1 MTIAKIHG
9 AEFPI
14 KAIFSNK
21 FNFRIPLYQRPYSW
35 TTEEAGE
42 LIDDLIS
49 FIGSDDSKRASE
61 LSPYFL
67 GSIVLIKEE
76 GVPDGEVVDGQQRL
90 TTLTI
95 LLSALRQTIDNSA
108 MASTFTGYLYE
119 RGNLLEE
126 NPNRYRLTLR
136 ERDAEFF
143 RKHIQ
148 EEDGIEKLRKLDEK
162 QLTDS
167 QKNIWA
173 NAILF
178 LELLEK
184 IPDPERVRL
193 GKFIVQNCLL
203 VVVSTPD
210 LNSAYRIFSIL
221 NDRGMDLSHTD
232 ILKSEIVGR
241 IPSNQ
246 QETYNEKWEDT
257 EEELG
262 RDAFSELFGH
272 IRMIFRKQK
281 SRETLLREFREHV
294 VLKSND
300 SKELI
305 DDILL
310 PFADSYQIIES
321 TSYESSSGAE
331 RVNQILKWLNRID
344 NFDWIPPSLLF
355 LAENK
360 SDSDLLYHFFRDLEK
375 LAAFMMI
382 CRYGINE
389 RIERYG
395 KILNDIEKKE
405 DLFADDSPLQ
415 LSDEESLLF
424 VKELNGDIY
433 QLVPKR
439 RMYIL
444 LRLDSAL
451 SDGSAVY
458 DHAVVSIEH
467 VLPQS
472 PEKGSK
478 WIEWFP
484 TQNQRDFY
492 VHRLGNLLL
501 LNRKKN
507 SSARNYEFDRKKNSY
522 FTKGGVSP
530 FPLTT
535 QAISENEW
543 TPEVVAKRQKQLLET
558 LKDVWRLE
566 VDLEEEVPQV
576 SDVEIEKEKK
586 ANYHAKMIPRLE
598 SHFKEKL
605 EQASGV
611 LWCSEDNSLLVSCQ
625 ASKKYDRPDHQYWYG
640 LMRATQEELEIHPN
654 AFCAFGLGSAEK
666 IILLPYRELAENID
680 DLYVSNDSN
689 GNVRHWHIRFLENEG
704 EISLLFLPHKGEMN
718 VTEYLI

>member
-9 AEFPI
+9 AEFPV

-35 TTEEAGE
+35 TIEEAGE
-42 LIDDLIS
+42 LVDDLIS
-49 FIGSDDSKRASE
+49 FIGSDDSKSASE

-95 LLSALRQTIDNSA
+95 LLSALRHTIQNPD

-119 RGNLLEE
+119 KGNLLEE

-136 ERDAEFF
+136 ERDADFF
-143 RKHIQ
+143 RSYIQ
-148 EEDGIEKLRKLDEK
+148 EEDGIERLRELDEK

-167 QKNIWA
+167 RKNIRA
-173 NAILF
+173 NAVLF

-184 IPDPERVRL
+184 LSDIQRVNL
-193 GKFIVQNCLL
+193 GRFIVQNCLL

-241 IPSNQ
+241 LPSNQ
-246 QETYNEKWEDT
+246 QEAYSEKWEDT

-262 RDAFSELFGH
+262 REAFSELFGH

-281 SRETLLREFREHV
+281 SRETLLREFREHIV
-294 VLKSND
+294 NKIKD
-300 SKELI
+300 SKKLI
-305 DDILL
+305 DDLL
-310 PFADSYQIIES
+310 IPFADSYLIIES

-360 SDSDLLYHFFRDLEK
+360 ANSDLLYHFFRDLEK

-395 KILNDIEKKE
+395 NILNAIEKKE

-415 LSDEESLLF
+415 LSAEESLLF
-424 VKELNGDIY
+424 VKELNGDVY

-451 SDGSAVY
+451 SDGSAIY

-467 VLPQS
+467 VLPQN

-478 WIEWFP
+478 WNEWFP

-507 SSARNYEFDRKKNSY
+507 SSARNFDFDRKKNSY

-530 FPLTT
+530 FPLTS
-535 QAISENEW
+535 QAISEIEW
-543 TPEVVAKRQKQLLET
+543 TPEVIVRRQKLLLES
-558 LKDVWRLE
+558 LKNVWRLE
-566 VDLEEEVPQV
+566 VDIEDEFPQV
-576 SDVEIEKEKK
+576 NENEIEKEKR

-605 EQASGV
+605 EHSSGV
-611 LWCSEDNSLLVSCQ
+611 LWCSEDNSIVISCQ
-625 ASKKYDRPDHQYWYG
+625 ASKKYDRKDHQYWYG
-640 LMRATQEELEIHPN
+640 LMHATKKELEIHPN
-654 AFCAFGLGSAEK
+654 AYCAFGLGSEDK
-666 IILLPYRELAENID
+666 IVLIPYHELAENIN
-680 DLYVSNDSN
+680 DLYVSTDDDDNI
-689 GNVRHWHIRFLENEG
+689 RHWHIRFLENEG
-704 EISLLFLPHKGEMN
+704 DINLLFLPHKGEMN
-718 VTEYLI
+718 VTENLI